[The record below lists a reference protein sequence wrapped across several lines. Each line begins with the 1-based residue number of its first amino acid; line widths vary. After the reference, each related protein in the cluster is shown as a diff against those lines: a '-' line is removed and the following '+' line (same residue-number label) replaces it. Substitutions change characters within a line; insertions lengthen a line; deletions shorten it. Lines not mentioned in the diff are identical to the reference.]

1 MRIAVNTRLLVP
13 GKMDGIARFTYES
26 LKLISEK
33 HSEHTFDFIFDR
45 TPPKE
50 FHFPSNVIFHTIS
63 PPARHPLLWLIW
75 FEIRLKQF
83 VNKGQYDL
91 FLSPEGWIPPNLNC
105 PSLGV
110 IHDLNF
116 VHHPENIIA
125 SHRKYL
131 QIYFPKFAKRASRIA
146 TVSEF
151 SKRDIC
157 KTYQIAE
164 TSIDVVYNGALDSF
178 KPISE
183 EEKKQIQATYSE
195 GSPYFIFI
203 GTLHPRKNLE
213 HLFKAFETF
222 KKTDKADT
230 KLLIVGNRKWWPTGL
245 EKLYQKMSA
254 KNSVV
259 FCGRQSDQQLS
270 KLLAAADCLTYLPYF
285 EGFGIPILEAFQSGT
300 AVITSNVSSMPEI
313 AKGAA
318 LLCDPKNEKEI
329 ANSMKQIVEKPELKS
344 DLIEKGLE
352 RAQDFSWKKTA
363 DLLWKSMLKT
373 TQIGKA

>member
-13 GKMDGIARFTYES
+13 RKMDGIARFTFES

-45 TPPKE
+45 TPPKA
-50 FHFPSNVIFHTIS
+50 FKFPPNVSLHKIS

-83 VNKGQYDL
+83 VNKGNYDL

-131 QIYFPKFAKRASRIA
+131 QNYFPKFAKRASRIA

-157 KTYQIAE
+157 QTYQIKE

-183 EEKKQIQATYSE
+183 EEKRQIQATFSE
-195 GSPYFIFI
+195 GCPYFIFI

-222 KKTDKADT
+222 KKTDKVNT
-230 KLLIVGNRKWWPTGL
+230 KLLIVGNRKWWPTEL
-245 EKLYQKMSA
+245 EQLYQKMSA
-254 KNSVV
+254 KDSVV

-300 AVITSNVSSMPEI
+300 AVITSKVSSMPEI
-313 AKGAA
+313 AKDAA
-318 LLCDPKNEKEI
+318 LLCNPKNKEEI
-329 ANSMKQIVEKPELKS
+329 AIAMKQIMEKPKLRR
-344 DLIEKGLE
+344 DLIEKGLK
-352 RAQDFSWKKTA
+352 RAQDFSWEKTA
-363 DLLWKSMLKT
+363 DLLWNSMLKT
-373 TQIGKA
+373 TQGGKA